1 MRASAVLAVACLLA
15 LVAGTVA
22 RPLEVASGGAV
33 GDAPWFC
40 HDLECPKYKLV
51 ENLTDI
57 GIEHRTYPSGTRAGP
72 PSGRVLKTC
81 GPSPASTLGLLRI
94 ELVLAHSHTSSLL
107 SSLKPSRSAPFILLS
122 SLDTSS
128 QVGDHHRRRQE
139 LRRQRGH
146 GLLAAVQV
154 HQR

>member
-57 GIEHRTYPSGTRAGP
+57 AKWVTTTVEGKSYDASVATGFWRLFKYISGNNKDAAKVEMTAPVTVKVLPGQGPACKDSFTISFFIPFEHQAR
-72 PSGRVLKTC
+72 C
-81 GPSPASTLGLLRI
+81 
-94 ELVLAHSHTSSLL
+94 SHG
-107 SSLKPSRSAPFILLS
+107 
-122 SLDTSS
+122 
-128 QVGDHHRRRQE
+128 QRRRRP
-139 LRRQRGH
+139 LCGR
-146 GLLAAVQV
+146 AN
-154 HQR
+154 